1 MSILSS
7 SSIQCNRKA
16 SVENLAIKR
25 LNHKTKTQ
33 QHKMYP
39 HTTDFAFTNTMHQ
52 SFSSPQ
58 ITLKSLARFQHAQMK
73 AQKRGRPVKHAKP
86 CKAKKS
92 VSFSSFANV
101 TVREISREE
110 LNKCWIQPA
119 EYSQIEEGRK
129 RCLAT
134 VKEAL
139 LGRAPSPD
147 PSEYCIHG
155 LEQQLSP
162 KQVLERKIK
171 NMQYRRLL
179 LQEQHAQRCCGA
191 SDPQALQN
199 LSELFSQQATRRA
212 LRRALSTE
220 ENALAA

>member
-1 MSILSS
+1 
-7 SSIQCNRKA
+7 
-16 SVENLAIKR
+16 
-25 LNHKTKTQ
+25 
-33 QHKMYP
+33 MYP
-39 HTTDFAFTNTMHQ
+39 YNTNLPYTDTMEK

-58 ITLKSLARFQHAQMK
+58 MTLKGLARFKHAQMK
-73 AQKRGRPVKHAKP
+73 AQKRGRSVKHYSP
-86 CKAKKS
+86 CKPKKS

-110 LNKCWIQPA
+110 LSECWIQPE

-129 RCLAT
+129 RCLDQ
-134 VKEAL
+134 VKRAL
-139 LGRAPSPD
+139 LGRAPTPD

-179 LQEQHAQRCCGA
+179 LEEQHAQRCCGV
-191 SDPQALQN
+191 SDPQALQK